1 MIEHNKHAT
10 IQYAWVIVLALTI
23 SLMLIACTEEAKQ
36 RKENETTI
44 KVTEDVKMATDGD
57 IVSVHYHGTL
67 DNGQIFDSSKN
78 RGEPLKFTV
87 GGGQVIPGFNDAVL
101 GLSLIHI

>member
-23 SLMLIACTEEAKQ
+23 SLIACTEEAKQ

-87 GGGQVIPGFNDAVL
+87 GGG
-101 GLSLIHI
+101 LSLIHI